1 MDIWVGYIRR
11 YMSRCVRGCMSGY
24 MRGIHWWIYGYHHRL
39 QLFVPVCYL
48 KEVSVS
54 GIMTVVRLYV
64 CSLPNCVDSSAALLD
79 ADALDDFEPGAPIGN
94 SAAPT
99 QDADETASDG
109 TEGAVAAGPSSAAI
123 AVFDKKRR
131 DYYSEKLY
139 ESEQAITK

>member
-1 MDIWVGYIRR
+1 MHVWIRAWNTLVDIW
-11 YMSRCVRGCMSGY
+11 
-24 MRGIHWWIYGYHHRL
+24 
-39 QLFVPVCYL
+39 VPVCYL

-54 GIMTVVRLYV
+54 NIMTVVRLYV